1 MLLDAA
7 CLLPERKGALPGPLL
22 GLLPRGGSLKPA
34 MSTVQA
40 AGRST
45 GRGQGGTAG
54 WAWPEEE
61 ERDGV

>member
-1 MLLDAA
+1 MLSDAA
-7 CLLPERKGALPGPLL
+7 CLLPERKGALASPLL
-22 GLLPRGGSLKPA
+22 KLLPRGVSPKPA

-40 AGRST
+40 AGRTT
-45 GRGQGGTAG
+45 GRGQGGRAG